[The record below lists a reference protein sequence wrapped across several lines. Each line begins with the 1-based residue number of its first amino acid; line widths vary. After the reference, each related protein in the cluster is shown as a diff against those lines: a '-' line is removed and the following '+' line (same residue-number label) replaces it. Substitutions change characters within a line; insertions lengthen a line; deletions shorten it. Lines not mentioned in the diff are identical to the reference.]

1 MRATTRLLSTGA
13 FIVGLVS
20 VAACGGS
27 AATQAPTA
35 TPPQVA
41 ATAPGGAVLPSF
53 EIPVLPSGLSLPS
66 AGSLGNAPDASSIVT
81 ADMAASLLGATAQQ
95 VSMPVT
101 GIASI
106 VAYTTAAGDTLT
118 VLVEK
123 VPGGVPAAAMQAAMR
138 MAGSNGDLQAVG
150 GIGDVAGKVVDA
162 NEATI
167 AFAKGDFIV
176 VLAAH
181 SDTAAGSELEPKLES
196 LARQVTGKL

>member
-1 MRATTRLLSTGA
+1 MRVSTRLLRTGT
-13 FIVGLVS
+13 FIAGLVL

-27 AATQAPTA
+27 AATPAPTA
-35 TPPQVA
+35 TPPQAGPSA
-41 ATAPGGAVLPSF
+41 AGGAVLPSF
-53 EIPVLPSGLSLPS
+53 AIPAFPSGLLPSG
-66 AGSLGNAPDASSIVT
+66 GSLGNAPDASSIVT
-81 ADMAASLLGATAQQ
+81 GDMAASVLGAAAQK
-95 VSMPVT
+95 VVMPVA

-123 VPGGVPAAAMQAAMR
+123 VPGGVPAAAMQAAIR
-138 MAGSNGDLQAVG
+138 MAGSNGDLQEVG
-150 GIGDVAGKVVDA
+150 GIGDAAGKVVDS

-181 SDTAAGSELEPKLES
+181 SDAATGADLEPKLES
-196 LARQVTGKL
+196 LAREVTGKL

>member
-1 MRATTRLLSTGA
+1 MRAPTRLLSTGA

-27 AATQAPTA
+27 AATQAPAA
-35 TPPQVA
+35 TPPPVS
-41 ATAPGGAVLPSF
+41 ATTPGGAGLPSF
-53 EIPVLPSGLSLPS
+53 AIPVFPSGLSLPS
-66 AGSLGNAPDASSIVT
+66 AGSLGNAPDASAIVT
-81 ADMAASLLGATAQQ
+81 GDMAASVLGAATTKVA
-95 VSMPVT
+95 MPVA

-106 VAYTTAAGDTLT
+106 VAYTTADSDTLT

-123 VPGGVPAAAMQAAMR
+123 VPGGVPAAAMRAAMQ
-138 MAGSNGDLQAVG
+138 MAGSQGDLETVE
-150 GIGDVAGKVVDA
+150 GIGDVAGKTVGP

-176 VLAAH
+176 VLAAQ
-181 SDTAAGSELEPKLES
+181 SGTATGADLEPKLES